1 MGVNEMATRGRKR
14 KTGKRTASG
23 VLSRAGRAYDK
34 GSERA
39 EWKQSIYGADGS
51 DALGRAYVMGLLGE
65 HGQTL
70 LATGRAIAR
79 AYWPIFG
86 TGRIGCTLG
95 GATGGGGDGNLAQ
108 EQWLSA
114 QLATINA
121 LGHDYRRAFDSLV
134 IDINADEGPAWLD
147 RLIDRKP
154 QPADQATLYR
164 AIFAL
169 NKLAA

>member
-1 MGVNEMATRGRKR
+1 MARPK
-14 KTGKRTASG
+14 KAGKRTKSG
-23 VLSRAGRAYDK
+23 RLSRGPSNFDK
-34 GSERA
+34 GTERA
-39 EWKQSIYGADGS
+39 EWKQSIYGADGA

-95 GATGGGGDGNLAQ
+95 GATGSGGEGSKAQ
-108 EQWLSA
+108 EEWITA
-114 QLATINA
+114 QLGIVDAMGIE
-121 LGHDYRRAFDSLV
+121 YRRAFDSLV
-134 IDINADEGPAWLD
+134 IDINADEGPVWLD
-147 RLIDRKP
+147 RLIAKKFK
-154 QPADQATLYR
+154 PADSETLHR
-164 AIFAL
+164 AIYAL

>member
-1 MGVNEMATRGRKR
+1 MSKAGRKR
-14 KTGKRTASG
+14 KAGKRTATG
-23 VLSRAGRAYDK
+23 QLSRAGRQYDK

-39 EWKQSIYGADGS
+39 EWKQSVYGADGS

-86 TGRIGCTLG
+86 HHAARCTLG
-95 GATGGGGDGNLAQ
+95 GISGGGGEGSKEQ
-108 EQWLSA
+108 EAWLTS
-114 QLATINA
+114 QLDIVDA
-121 LGHDYRRAFDSLV
+121 LGRDYRRAFDSLV
-134 IDINADEGPAWLD
+134 IDINADEGPVWLD
-147 RLIDRKP
+147 RLINQTP
-154 QPADQATLYR
+154 QTADQCTLYR
-164 AIFAL
+164 AIYAL